1 MKNANYRKHNDRS
14 HNSSTYHKKD
24 GTPVRNKLKQEAE
37 QEISQHIEE
46 SKNYLTLRFDKYEV
60 AVKMDDE
67 GLVID
72 LWDMEDCSSDE
83 STLDSTWAT
92 YSELGFEVKRIE
104 L

>member
-1 MKNANYRKHNDRS
+1 M
-14 HNSSTYHKKD
+14 
-24 GTPVRNKLKQEAE
+24 
-37 QEISQHIEE
+37 
-46 SKNYLTLRFDKYEV
+46 TLRFDKYEV

-67 GLVID
+67 GLVVD

-92 YSELGFEVKRIE
+92 YSELGFEEKRIK